1 MIPDCIDSIFF
12 IVIII
17 IITIII
23 ITPFNLIKL
32 TSCYYFHMEL
42 VKTPSSSMNTAMND
56 IINEEGKNNAATSNQ
71 VSKVGGSIVDDQDDQ
86 DPTAMKHV
94 R

>member
-1 MIPDCIDSIFF
+1 
-12 IVIII
+12 
-17 IITIII
+17 
-23 ITPFNLIKL
+23 
-32 TSCYYFHMEL
+32 MEL

-56 IINEEGKNNAATSNQ
+56 IINEEGKNAVSSNQ
-71 VSKVGGSIVDDQDDQ
+71 DSKVGGSIDDDQ

>member
-1 MIPDCIDSIFF
+1 MIPACIDSI
-12 IVIII
+12 ILYCITI
-17 IITIII
+17 IITII

-56 IINEEGKNNAATSNQ
+56 IINEEGKNAVSSNQ
-71 VSKVGGSIVDDQDDQ
+71 DSKVGGSIDDDQ

>member
-1 MIPDCIDSIFF
+1 MIPACIDSI
-12 IVIII
+12 ILYCITI
-17 IITIII
+17 IITII

-56 IINEEGKNNAATSNQ
+56 IINEEGKNAVSSNQ
-71 VSKVGGSIVDDQDDQ
+71 DSKLGGSIDDDQ

>member
-1 MIPDCIDSIFF
+1 
-12 IVIII
+12 
-17 IITIII
+17 
-23 ITPFNLIKL
+23 
-32 TSCYYFHMEL
+32 MEL

>member
-1 MIPDCIDSIFF
+1 MIPACIDSI
-12 IVIII
+12 ILYCIII
-17 IITIII
+17 IITII

-56 IINEEGKNNAATSNQ
+56 IINEEGKNAVSSNQ
-71 VSKVGGSIVDDQDDQ
+71 DSKVGGSIDDDQ

>member
-1 MIPDCIDSIFF
+1 MIPACIDSI
-12 IVIII
+12 ILYCIII
-17 IITIII
+17 IITII

-56 IINEEGKNNAATSNQ
+56 IINEESKNAVSSNQ
-71 VSKVGGSIVDDQDDQ
+71 DSKVGGSIDDDQ

>member
-1 MIPDCIDSIFF
+1 MIPACIDSI
-12 IVIII
+12 ILYCITI

-23 ITPFNLIKL
+23 TSFNLIKL

-56 IINEEGKNNAATSNQ
+56 IINEEGKNAVSSNQ
-71 VSKVGGSIVDDQDDQ
+71 DSKVGGSIDDDQ

>member
-1 MIPDCIDSIFF
+1 
-12 IVIII
+12 
-17 IITIII
+17 
-23 ITPFNLIKL
+23 
-32 TSCYYFHMEL
+32 MEL
-42 VKTPSSSMNTAMND
+42 VKTPSSSMNNAMND

-71 VSKVGGSIVDDQDDQ
+71 DSKVGESIVYDQDDQ